1 MSDGYST
8 NFGISTE
15 TNLSFEEIHTDIC
28 KLSTDDARM
37 NIVYDEIQRSM
48 TTARSTY
55 IPLTTEAHESSTNY
69 FTEFDNEGIVQ
80 TFRALN
86 LENYQPAIPWPGP
99 DSIISS
105 WIFSHETYIGW
116 LGHAEP
122 AILCL
127 YGKPGSGK
135 SVLSSLVIRNLRLSS
150 AGEKRAIVFFFC
162 NEQDERRRSTGD
174 LLSSLIRQLLVQQPS
189 LFSNVQYFWTRKS
202 DKSNWTKSELRVLF
216 RAIIHSREEVEIV
229 CIIDG
234 LNKCNPS
241 HLELWED
248 LVDATTLH
256 EAPVI
261 AALLPEDSGDDSAAI
276 LPEDPGDESIYNE
289 GVEATPI
296 PTITESSLKFMITT
310 RRVLETDTPRGS
322 YFSIDIETQG
332 RVRDDMVSL
341 LAVGVKDLV
350 RKRPGFSGFEEI
362 ISKKLLSTPDATLL
376 TTSLCLGELE
386 TMIVSSAP
394 ASIRK
399 KLDSISFTSD
409 EIYARHLQ
417 SVSPD
422 WREWAHD
429 VLFWVV
435 YAVRPL
441 TVLELALALAIKQED
456 KSLAALV
463 GNISQDL
470 AGDIERVFHGLI
482 IIEHDEVHLAHS
494 TIKEFVLCSLGVQR
508 YWYQI
513 YSNDPHCQIAQT
525 CLTYLSME
533 DFGHITSLAEFDGNR
548 PLPEPRWG
556 FLGYAAHHWHE
567 HYRLVGEGESGMLS
581 NVLSFLTEKV
591 VAKGLYWSIP
601 GSNPSPKWD
610 SVLHIAAGLGFG
622 KVVLELLGKT
632 ASDEQVT
639 KAVEWAAR
647 NGHDILVKRL
657 LKGPEYHLAIGPDSS
672 AMRNAAQSG
681 HESIVKMLLEHET
694 KTDLPAASGNG
705 ALPLAAQGGH
715 TEVVKM
721 LLVLGIDLANRST
734 ALHLAILGGHEAVVK
749 LILDTDDI
757 DLEEKPTGSGL
768 RLLHAAAKRGYVG
781 IVRQLLAHGAS
792 AQSLAYHDR
801 TPLHLAAWYGHL
813 NVTNQLLEAC
823 AAIDPVD
830 KDNYTPLH
838 IACQYGRETVV
849 DYLLNAGADGDL
861 MTKFTQS
868 TLYLSVTQRHT
879 KVTER
884 LLDAGVDVNRKCKGG
899 WTAFHLSVH
908 NGQLDVVELLLQAGA
923 DVNSRTGSG
932 LTSLI
937 TAAREGNLGIAKLLL
952 DNGANPR
959 HANKPGYTALH
970 SASQRGYLDI
980 VKLLL
985 AADASPLAKTDKG
998 KTPLGLA
1005 RAGGHT
1011 AVVAELDVNHQDKDG
1026 RTRLFH
1032 ACSKEVIK
1040 DIQKLLEAEAD
1051 TTIKDK
1057 DGRLAF
1063 DVLLSPTVRRLFLK
1077 GEVGLPGVAE
1087 IKTLDGQPHCTR
1099 PQRDHMDGLS
1109 CAKCYNDIVK
1119 ESTVFYYR
1127 ESIVSFYL

>member
-1 MSDGYST
+1 
-8 NFGISTE
+8 
-15 TNLSFEEIHTDIC
+15 
-28 KLSTDDARM
+28 M
-37 NIVYDEIQRSM
+37 NIVYDEIQRSI
-48 TTARSTY
+48 TTAPSTY
-55 IPLTTEAHESSTNY
+55 IPLTEAHEFSTNY
-69 FTEFDNEGIVQ
+69 FTEYDNEGIVCLQ

-99 DSIISS
+99 DLIISS
-105 WIFSHETYIGW
+105 WIFSHEKYIGW

-127 YGKPGSGK
+127 HGKPGSGK

-150 AGEKRAIVFFFC
+150 AGKTRAIVFFFC

-174 LLSSLIRQLLVQQPS
+174 LFSSLIHQLLVQQPS
-189 LFSNVQYFWTRKS
+189 LFIPIQYIWTRRK
-202 DKSNWTKSELRVLF
+202 DKSNWTRSELRVLF
-216 RAIIHSREEVEIV
+216 RALIHSREEVEII

-234 LNKCNPS
+234 LDKCNPS

-248 LVDATTLH
+248 LVDATTIH

-261 AALLPEDSGDDSAAI
+261 AAVLLPEDSDDDSVAL
-276 LPEDPGDESIYNE
+276 LPEDPGDESIYND
-289 GVEATPI
+289 GVAATRT
-296 PTITESSLKFMITT
+296 PTITESSLKFIITT
-310 RRVLETDTPRGS
+310 HRALETHTLRGS
-322 YFSIDIETQG
+322 CFSIDIETQG

-350 RKRPGFSGFEEI
+350 QKRPGFSGFEEI
-362 ISKKLLSTPDATLL
+362 ISTKLLSTPDATLL
-376 TTSLCLGELE
+376 TTTLCLGELE
-386 TMIVSSAP
+386 TMMVSSAP

-399 KLDSISFTSD
+399 KLESISFTSD

-422 WREWAHD
+422 WHEWAHD

-456 KSLAALV
+456 KSLAAIV

-494 TIKEFVLCSLGVQR
+494 TIKEFVLCGLGVQK

-513 YSNDPHCQIAQT
+513 YSNDPHCQIART

-533 DFGHITSLAEFDGNR
+533 DFGHISSLTEFDGNR

-556 FLGYAAHHWHE
+556 FLEYAAHHWHE

-601 GSNPSPKWD
+601 GSDPSPKWE
-610 SVLHIAAGLGFG
+610 SVLHIAAGLGF
-622 KVVLELLGKT
+622 KEAVLELLGKT
-632 ASDEQVT
+632 ASEEQVT

-672 AMRNAAQSG
+672 AMRSAAQNG

-705 ALPLAAQGGH
+705 ALPLAAHGGH

-721 LLVLGIDLANRST
+721 LLELGVDLANRST
-734 ALHLAILGGHEAVVK
+734 ALHLAVFGGHEAVVK

-757 DLEEKPTGSGL
+757 DLEKSGGDGL
-768 RLLHAAAKRGYVG
+768 MPLHVAARRGYVG

-792 AQSLAYHDR
+792 AQSIGYYDR
-801 TPLHLAAWYGHL
+801 TPLQLAAWSGHL
-813 NVTNQLLEAC
+813 NITNQLLEAG
-823 AAIDPVD
+823 ATIDPVD
-830 KDNYTPLH
+830 KDNFTPLH
-838 IACQYGRETVV
+838 HASKYGRAAVV
-849 DYLLNAGADGDL
+849 DYLLNAGADGDS
-861 MTKFTQS
+861 MSKTKQS
-868 TLYLSVTQRHT
+868 PLYLSAKYRHT
-879 KVTER
+879 KVLER
-884 LLDAGVDVNRKCKGG
+884 LLDAGVDVNKKCAGG
-899 WTAFHLSVH
+899 RTALHAGIRAGDRA
-908 NGQLDVVELLLQAGA
+908 GQLDVVELLLQAGA
-923 DVNSRTGSG
+923 DVHSRMGNG
-932 LTSLI
+932 LSSLMM
-937 TAAREGNLGIAKLLL
+937 AAREGNLGIVKLLL

-959 HANKPGYTALH
+959 QANKTGYTALH

-980 VKLLL
+980 VRLLL

-998 KTPLGLA
+998 ETPLGLA
-1005 RAGGHT
+1005 MAQGHT
-1011 AVVAELDVNHQDKDG
+1011 AVVAELDFNHQDKHG

-1057 DGRLAF
+1057 DGRLAL
-1063 DVLLSPTVRRLFLK
+1063 DVLLSPTVRLLFLK
-1077 GEVGLPGVAE
+1077 GVVGLPGVAE

-1127 ESIVSFYL
+1127 ESIISFYL